1 MPERTHLS
9 LPNRAH
15 ARLTSL
21 KERLGETT
29 ATEVVKRSLH
39 LMDKMATEIEQGGTI
54 FVKRPDGTMVEFDL
68 LLDLPKRTPSTE
80 EPSP

>member
-9 LPNRAH
+9 LPDRAH

-21 KERLGETT
+21 KERLGDTT

-39 LMDKMATEIEQGGTI
+39 LMDKMAAELELGGTI
-54 FVKRPDGTMVEFDL
+54 YVKRSDGTMVEFDL
-68 LLDLPKRTPSTE
+68 LLDLPNRSPSAE